1 MAAEGEAILMHSSSQ
16 ADRRGTASPL
26 AVAMPRQ
33 VAPGPRGQSTGR
45 DRDRRRSMNRD
56 SHGRYLPS
64 PALTLARNL
73 RAIAELV
80 MAWRNAPGLE
90 LWQRID
96 GEFRVLRHWP

>member
-1 MAAEGEAILMHSSSQ
+1 MYS
-16 ADRRGTASPL
+16 
-26 AVAMPRQ
+26 V
-33 VAPGPRGQSTGR
+33 QSTGR
-45 DRDRRRSMNRD
+45 RGAADRGMNRD
-56 SHGRYLPS
+56 SRGRYLPS

-80 MAWRNAPGLE
+80 KAWSNAPGLE

>member
-1 MAAEGEAILMHSSSQ
+1 MHSSSH
-16 ADRRGTASPL
+16 ADRRGTASSS
-26 AVAMPRQ
+26 AAAMPREIT
-33 VAPGPRGQSTGR
+33 PGLRVQPTRRQQGS
-45 DRDRRRSMNRD
+45 RRSMNRD
-56 SHGRYLPS
+56 SHGRYLAS

-80 MAWRNAPGLE
+80 KVWRNAPGLE

>member
-1 MAAEGEAILMHSSSQ
+1 MHSSSQ
-16 ADRRGTASPL
+16 ADRRGTASSL
-26 AVAMPRQ
+26 ATAMPRELT
-33 VAPGPRGQSTGR
+33 PGLRGKSTRR
-45 DRDRRRSMNRD
+45 DRDSRHSMNRD

-80 MAWRNAPGLE
+80 KAWRNAPGLE

-96 GEFRVLRHWP
+96 GEFRVLRYWP